1 MPTILRFL
9 DDGTAELRRAFEC
22 SPEIQSLATGALP
35 LPAYRRLLEKLRR
48 GFAVVE
54 LFAFEDLPEALHTKL
69 KAHRSTW
76 RLSHDIGLLGG
87 LAPLPAR
94 PEDLE
99 NAGPISSWS
108 AKLGAHFA
116 LAAVLEA
123 MGRAQGRIAEQFGAA
138 LVACLAFNGAAPRG
152 QARTSEL
159 VRQILDQHG
168 PELDWAEALTAAR
181 RTFRTLR
188 HALVEGRR

>member
-22 SPEIQSLATGALP
+22 APDIRSLATGELP

-54 LFAFEDLPEALHTKL
+54 LFAFEDLPDSLHQHL

-87 LAPLPAR
+87 IAPLPAR

-99 NAGPISSWS
+99 NAGAISSWS

-123 MGRAQGRIAEQFGAA
+123 MGKAQSRIAEQFDAA
-138 LVACLAFNGAAPRG
+138 LVSCLAFNDAAPKG
-152 QARTSEL
+152 KARTSEL
-159 VRQILDQHG
+159 VRQLLDQHG
-168 PELDWAEALTAAR
+168 PELDWAEALAAAR